1 MPELGIIGGADGPTA
16 VFVAGSLWPLAAAYL
31 LAMNVATFAVYGLDK
46 RFAKTPGH
54 RRVRERTLLLLAALG
69 GSLGALAAMRV
80 FRHKTKH
87 KKFVFGVPA
96 LLVLQL
102 ALAAYLTHAG

>member
-1 MPELGIIGGADGPTA
+1 MPDLGIIGGADGPTA
-16 VFVAGSLWPLAAAYL
+16 VFVAGSIWPLAAAYL
-31 LAMNVATFAVYGLDK
+31 VILNAVTFVVYGLDK

-69 GSLGALAAMRV
+69 GSLGALAAMRG

-96 LLVLQL
+96 ILLLQL
-102 ALAAYLTHAG
+102 ALAAYLILAE